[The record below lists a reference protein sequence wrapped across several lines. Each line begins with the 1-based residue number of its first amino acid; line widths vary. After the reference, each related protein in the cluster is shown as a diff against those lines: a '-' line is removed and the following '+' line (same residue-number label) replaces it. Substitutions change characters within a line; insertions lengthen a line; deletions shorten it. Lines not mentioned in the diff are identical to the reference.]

1 MPVPMVNNSHSS
13 VFVVQLQEQLERF
26 MKMNGEL
33 RHKQNVLQ
41 AQLTSAVE
49 RKTDME
55 ADLKEKHKVI
65 EKLQAQLNN
74 TNSITSV
81 STNTSCQSLQL
92 MFLYKW
98 RLVC

>member
-1 MPVPMVNNSHSS
+1 MPVPMVNNSHST